1 MTYFNKV
8 TSTTVACREDDCEVT
23 PRNHPSTL
31 ILATCWHSF
40 RNQRGEALLD
50 CSDIKA
56 WPLSQWHGQ
65 DTQSGRLL
73 RILAAHQ
80 IITSPAKSSD
90 LCNLFWNALKSWE

>member
-1 MTYFNKV
+1 MTYFNEV
-8 TSTTVACREDDCEVT
+8 TFTTVAFGEDDCEVT
-23 PRNHPSTL
+23 PCNHPSTL

-40 RNQRGEALLD
+40 RNQREALLD

-56 WPLSQWHGQ
+56 WFLSQWHGQ

-73 RILAAHQ
+73 RTLAAHQ